1 MKKNSFLKKA
11 KNEGKGGR
19 KSHPFFKRLL
29 VGASWAAVA
38 LLWLSAAS
46 VYVNPSY
53 FRFAGVIGLAFPFFL
68 AVVIFMQI
76 VMLIFSV
83 HRAWVPLLGLC
94 GCILSFATMCPS
106 TCPLRLQRAL

>member
-19 KSHPFFKRLL
+19 NSHPFFKRLL

-53 FRFAGVIGLAFPFFL
+53 FRFAGVIGLAFPFFM
-68 AVVIFMQI
+68 AVVILMQI

-94 GCILSFATMCPS
+94 G
-106 TCPLRLQRAL
+106 